1 MLKKAIRPLVI
12 AACVLGST
20 TTHAQDVHFSQF
32 TETPQLLNPGATGV
46 YNGYMRAIINYKN
59 QWTSMGKAF
68 NTEAASFD
76 IPMFDYNERKAHLG
90 AGINFFK
97 DQAGDAKFGLTQAN
111 LCIAGIIPA
120 NKTSSFSLGVS
131 VGGAQHKADMN
142 SLVWGNQFN
151 GEKFDPSLNSNEST
165 PVNSF
170 MYADIGAGFYYEYFT
185 GKATLDRNEA
195 KRFGIGV
202 AYYHINH
209 PTQHYF
215 SVSEKLYGK
224 MVATFS
230 GNFDK
235 TGTRFSVLPSGMFIM
250 QGKSME
256 VTAGCA
262 VRYRIHNGTKI
273 TGFYNESGVS
283 LGISYRYKD
292 AVIPMVYY
300 EMSNFGVGISY
311 DINTSAYAQASHYNG
326 GAEISLRYFIQKGAL
341 FKQKNMI

>member
-1 MLKKAIRPLVI
+1 MLRKLLTRFTLA
-12 AACVLGST
+12 AACVSGTNAL
-20 TTHAQDVHFSQF
+20 AQDVHFSQF

-46 YNGYMRAIINYKN
+46 YNGYMRAIVNYKN
-59 QWTSMGKAF
+59 QWTSMGKSF

-76 IPMFDYNERKAHLG
+76 IPMFDYNERKAHIG

-120 NKTSSFSLGVS
+120 NATSTFSMGVS

-142 SLVWGNQFN
+142 ALTWGNQFT
-151 GEKFDPSLNSNEST
+151 GETFDPTISSNEAT

-170 MYADIGAGFYYEYFT
+170 MYADIGAGLYYEYFT

-209 PTQHYF
+209 PTQRYF
-215 SVSEKLYGK
+215 SVTEKLYGK

-235 TGTRFSVLPSGMFIM
+235 TGTRFSILPSGMFIM

-256 VTAGCA
+256 ITAGCA
-262 VRYRIHNGTKI
+262 LRYRIHNGTKI
-273 TGFYNESGVS
+273 TGFYNESGIS
-283 LGISYRYKD
+283 LGISYRYRD
-292 AVIPMVYY
+292 AVIPALYY
-300 EMSNFGVGISY
+300 EMQNFGVGVSY
-311 DINTSAYAQASHYNG
+311 DVNISAYTQASHYNG

-341 FKQKNMI
+341 FKQKNML